1 VGIIQELSRA
11 RHERWC
17 KVCRD
22 KFFFETSTLENNI
35 SYLVR
40 KSFGGSDFAEDNHEH
55 DEGSIRHQV

>member
-1 VGIIQELSRA
+1 
-11 RHERWC
+11 
-17 KVCRD
+17 VCRD
-22 KFFFETSTLENNI
+22 KNFFETSTLENNI